1 MDDSSDLPSSA
12 AIRVA
17 VSQLILTA
25 FRNYERL
32 EVNFDGRMVVLAGP
46 NGAGKTNLMEAVS
59 FLSPGRGLRRA
70 SLDAVARTP
79 GNGTWAIA
87 ARVARAE
94 APPVSVG
101 TGVAMSPTG
110 PERRRTVRIERE
122 PARNAD
128 ALLGILNVMWL
139 TPAMD
144 GLFTGPAADRRAFID
159 RAVLAIDRDHGRR
172 ANAFERAV
180 RNRNRLIGEPPFDAR
195 VASAIETEIA
205 GLGVAIAAA
214 RRQWCDLTCAVI
226 AETDDAGPFP
236 AARIALSGF
245 LEERLT
251 DESASAVEDAYRERL
266 EAGRPRDAAAGRT
279 LTGPHRSDLG
289 VVHAPKEIAAA
300 MCSTGEQKA
309 LLIGLVLSQARLAS
323 RLAGMTPVVLLD
335 EIAAHLDESRREAL
349 YDRLDALGCQ
359 AFMTG
364 TDMSVF
370 DALGARAER
379 FAVSDAAIVP
389 A

>member
-1 MDDSSDLPSSA
+1 M
-12 AIRVA
+12 
-17 VSQLILTA
+17 LTA

-32 EVNFDGRMVVLAGP
+32 EVAFDGRMVVLAGP

-70 SLDAVARTP
+70 ALDAVARKP

-87 ARVARAE
+87 AEVLRDD
-94 APPVSVG
+94 APPVPVG
-101 TGVAMSPTG
+101 TGVAMSPAG
-110 PERRRTVRIERE
+110 PEKRRTVRIERE
-122 PARNAD
+122 PARSAD

-144 GLFTGPAADRRAFID
+144 GLFTGPAAERRGFVD

-172 ANAFERAV
+172 ANAYERAV
-180 RNRNRLIGEPPFDAR
+180 RNRNRLLSEPPFDAR
-195 VASAIETEIA
+195 VAGAIETEIA

-214 RRQWCDLTCAVI
+214 RRQWRDLTSAVI
-226 AETDDAGPFP
+226 AEAADAGPFP

-251 DESASAVEDAYRERL
+251 DDSASAVEDAYRERL
-266 EAGRPRDAAAGRT
+266 AAGRLRDAAAGRT
-279 LTGPHRSDLG
+279 LTGPHRSDLE

-323 RLAGMTPVVLLD
+323 RLTGKTPVVLLD

-364 TDMSVF
+364 TDMAVF
-370 DALGARAER
+370 DALDARAER
-379 FAVSDAAIVP
+379 FAVSDAAVVR